1 MEESPSL
8 LVRFLSE
15 LGLVSL
21 YHSKPDVK
29 LLCLQRFVR
38 LFAYGASTLVLV
50 LYLQSLGISKT
61 RIGLFM
67 TLTLVGDVCIS
78 FCLTLVADGL
88 GRKAIL
94 ALGALMMVGSGVA
107 FAVSDNYWVLL
118 AAAIFGVISP
128 SGNEIGPFR
137 AIEESVVA
145 HLTEPA
151 SRSDVYAWYSLL
163 GTAGTAF
170 GLMTGGWAVQYVST
184 VLHWELIDAYR
195 FIFYGYAVAGL
206 VKLSLALLLSSA
218 VEADEKASP
227 AKATIKSN
235 GAAGNNN
242 TETSP
247 LLGSGNASPQAD
259 EERKSRSRVGALL
272 PDISKEGYAIM
283 TSLCVFFALD
293 AFASG
298 LASMS
303 WVTYFFRWRYGIE
316 EGKLGSI
323 FFVTS
328 ITSAMSMLVASS
340 LAKRFGN
347 IKTMVFTHLPSSIFL
362 SLIPAFPDVRLSL
375 LFLWLRASSQSMDV
389 APRAA
394 FLAAVIKPSERTAI
408 MGVINVVKTTGAS
421 LGPFLTGTLADHG
434 LFWVAF
440 VTAGCLK
447 ATYDL
452 GMLAVFQNH
461 EKHVAEREERS
472 GEASTASA

>member
-8 LVRFLSE
+8 LVRILSE

-67 TLTLVGDVCIS
+67 TLTLVGDVFIS

-94 ALGALMMVGSGVA
+94 ALGAFLMACSGIA

-151 SRSDVYAWYSLL
+151 ARSDVYAWYSLL

-170 GLMTGGWAVQYVST
+170 GLMAGGWTVQYVST
-184 VLHWELIDAYR
+184 ILHWELLDAYR
-195 FIFYGYAVAGL
+195 FVFYGYAVAGL
-206 VKLSLALLLSSA
+206 IKLFLAFLLSSA

-227 AKATIKSN
+227 AKATVKSN
-235 GAAGNNN
+235 GASSS
-242 TETSP
+242 ETSP
-247 LLGSGNASPQAD
+247 LLGGANAGSPV
-259 EERKSRSRVGALL
+259 EEEQKTRSRIGALL
-272 PDISKEGYAIM
+272 PDISQEGYAIM
-283 TSLCVFFALD
+283 TSLSVFFALD

-303 WVTYFFRWRYGIE
+303 WVTYYFRWRYGIA

-323 FFVTS
+323 FF
-328 ITSAMSMLVASS
+328 ITSLTSALSMLVASS

-362 SLIPAFPDVRLSL
+362 SLIPVFPDVRLSL
-375 LFLWLRASSQSMDV
+375 LFLWLRASSASMDV

-408 MGVINVVKTTGAS
+408 MGVTNVVKTIGAS
-421 LGPFLTGTLADHG
+421 LGPFLTGTLADNG
-434 LFWVAF
+434 LFWVTF
-440 VTAGCLK
+440 VMAGCLK
-447 ATYDL
+447 ASYDL

-461 EKHVAEREERS
+461 ERHAAER
-472 GEASTASA
+472 ATADAASA